1 MILSTFI
8 NYYDNL
14 QDLEYD
20 HNLTNFDHDLEHDRV
35 FTPYTLGV
43 IPKYRQY

>member
-8 NYYDNL
+8 KYYDHL
-14 QDLEYD
+14 QFLEYD
-20 HNLTNFDHDLEHDRV
+20 PNLTNFDHDLEHDRV

>member
-14 QDLEYD
+14 QDLER
-20 HNLTNFDHDLEHDRV
+20 DRV
-35 FTPYTLGV
+35 FTLYTLGV